1 MELLIHQKQLILT
14 LDNRILES
22 QKELVENH
30 QLGSTLHYYKIDTG
44 FLILILKKM
53 QFFQIYHNLLGTR
66 MEYTCQ
72 FKFSHYHSN
81 PVSENL
87 MDELEVSETHS

>member
-44 FLILILKKM
+44 FLILIPKKK
-53 QFFQIYHNLLGTR
+53 QF
-66 MEYTCQ
+66 
-72 FKFSHYHSN
+72 FKFSTTYWAPEWN
-81 PVSENL
+81 TLVSLNL
-87 MDELEVSETHS
+87 VIIIVTQYLKIRWMNQK

>member
-44 FLILILKKM
+44 FLILIPKKKH
-53 QFFQIYHNLLGTR
+53 FF
-66 MEYTCQ
+66 
-72 FKFSHYHSN
+72 FKFSTIYWA
-81 PVSENL
+81 PEWKTLVSLNL
-87 MDELEVSETHS
+87 VIIIVTQYLKIRWMNQK

>member
-44 FLILILKKM
+44 FLILIPKKK
-53 QFFQIYHNLLGTR
+53 QVFQI
-66 MEYTCQ
+66 
-72 FKFSHYHSN
+72 
-81 PVSENL
+81 
-87 MDELEVSETHS
+87 

>member
-44 FLILILKKM
+44 FLILIPKKKH
-53 QFFQIYHNLLGTR
+53 FFSNLAQLTGHPNGIHL
-66 MEYTCQ
+66 
-72 FKFSHYHSN
+72 S
-81 PVSENL
+81 V
-87 MDELEVSETHS
+87 

>member
-44 FLILILKKM
+44 FLILIPKKK
-53 QFFQIYHNLLGTR
+53 QFFANLAQLTGHPNGIHL
-66 MEYTCQ
+66 
-72 FKFSHYHSN
+72 S
-81 PVSENL
+81 V
-87 MDELEVSETHS
+87 